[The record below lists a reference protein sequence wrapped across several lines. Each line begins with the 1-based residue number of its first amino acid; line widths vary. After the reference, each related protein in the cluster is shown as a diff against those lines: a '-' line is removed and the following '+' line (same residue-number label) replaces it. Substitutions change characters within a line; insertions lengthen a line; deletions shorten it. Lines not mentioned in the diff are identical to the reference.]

1 MRGRV
6 AINRSLLS
14 ILQYTIM
21 SCHVMSCHVMSC
33 HAYDTAAVYIICAG
47 ARARRRGAR
56 GASAGWPKGVRH
68 AESSRGL
75 LAAALTVC
83 QHRVATVIIIV

>member
-1 MRGRV
+1 
-6 AINRSLLS
+6 
-14 ILQYTIM
+14 M
-21 SCHVMSCHVMSC
+21 SCHVMSCHVMRTIRRL
-33 HAYDTAAVYIICAG
+33 HNIVCAH
-47 ARARRRGAR
+47 ARARAR
-56 GASAGWPKGVRH
+56 ARPAAARARCFCWLAKGVRH